1 MDLEG
6 GEQVQLQILIITQQF
21 QEIMQNIKVSLTIA
35 REHKVLI
42 KQHKHVSRQA
52 QYNVR
57 KCKETSN
64 HKQRVKVRNN
74 RNSGRLGC
82 MSMFTSLEGSQSP
95 LERWMLPRRHTN
107 ATKAHPILPLRQHH
121 EGVSQPLV
129 VDLGV
134 VSKPS
139 QTFPRVITKF
149 DSSPNDSYRL
159 GVSNLQE

>member
-1 MDLEG
+1 M
-6 GEQVQLQILIITQQF
+6 
-21 QEIMQNIKVSLTIA
+21 KVSLTIA
-35 REHKVLI
+35 SEVLSTKQVTQVVTRQIQSDEVSAKRQVTTSRELGLGITATPGDEDVCRCSLPW
-42 KQHKHVSRQA
+42 
-52 QYNVR
+52 
-57 KCKETSN
+57 KEAT
-64 HKQRVKVRNN
+64 
-74 RNSGRLGC
+74 
-82 MSMFTSLEGSQSP
+82 SP

-121 EGVSQPLV
+121 GGVSQPLV

-139 QTFPRVITKF
+139 QTFLRVITKF